1 MAQPA
6 NLRPDA
12 DALVRSVWWTL
23 RVVFGVVPVVAGLDK
38 FFDLLVAWD
47 KYLSPS
53 FRRLIPMSPSAF
65 MHLAGVVEIIVG
77 LGVLFTPWT
86 RVFAWI
92 AAIWLWCIALDLV
105 TGGFYD
111 VAVRDI
117 VMGISA
123 LCLAR
128 LTVLVPLRVAQREP
142 GPLHAPEAQPGPEAA
157 HAVGR

>member
-6 NLRPDA
+6 SLRPDA

-23 RVVFGVVPVVAGLDK
+23 RVVFGVVPIVAGLDK
-38 FFDLLVAWD
+38 FFDLLVDWHM
-47 KYLSPS
+47 YLSPS
-53 FRRLIPMSPSAF
+53 FRGLIPMGPSAF
-65 MHLAGVVEIIVG
+65 MHVVGVVEVIVG

-105 TGGFYD
+105 TGRFYD
-111 VAVRDI
+111 IAVRDI

-128 LTVLVPLRVAQREP
+128 LTVLVPLRAEQR
-142 GPLHAPEAQPGPEAA
+142 APEPMQPAKAQHSGARA
-157 HAVGR
+157 

>member
-1 MAQPA
+1 MAQSASAQPE
-6 NLRPDA
+6 A
-12 DALVRSVWWTL
+12 DAIVRSTWWTL
-23 RVVFGVVPVVAGLDK
+23 RVVFGVVPIVAGLDK
-38 FFDLLVAWD
+38 FFDLLVDWD
-47 KYLSPS
+47 KYLSPA
-53 FRRLIPMSPSAF
+53 FRRIVPMSPSVF

-92 AAIWLWCIALDLV
+92 AAIWLWCIAVDLL

-123 LCLAR
+123 ACLAR
-128 LTVLVPLRVAQREP
+128 LTVLVPLHAEKRAPGIAQR
-142 GPLHAPEAQPGPEAA
+142 AEAR
-157 HAVGR
+157 V

>member
-1 MAQPA
+1 MAQTV
-6 NLRPDA
+6 NLRTDA

-23 RVVFGVVPVVAGLDK
+23 RVVFGVVPIVAGLDK
-38 FFDLLVAWD
+38 FTNLLVQWD

-53 FRRLIPMSPSAF
+53 FRGLIPMSPPTF
-65 MHLAGVVEIIVG
+65 MHLVGIVEIIVG

-92 AAIWLWCIALDLV
+92 AAIWLWCIALNLL
-105 TGGFYD
+105 TGRFYD
-111 VAVRDI
+111 IAVRDI

-128 LTVLVPLRVAQREP
+128 LTVLVPMHVEKRAP
-142 GPLHAPEAQPGPEAA
+142 GELPGAEARGEVHA
-157 HAVGR
+157 